1 MILKNLFGRKMR
13 TLLTVFGI
21 AVGVAAVVAL
31 GALADGFIQGYSA
44 MSGGS
49 GADVLV
55 VQDNALDIMFS
66 TVDQEVGTILASMP
80 GVTDVSEMVYTFAA
94 TDGAP
99 YFIVYGYDPG
109 GFAIQRFKIV
119 DGVPLSD
126 QTESRAGKPLL
137 LGRAAADNLKKQ
149 VGDTFRLYESTYRI
163 VGIYETGEPFEDGAA
178 VVHLEDAQ
186 IINGKPRQV
195 NALLLKVREGTDLD
209 ALCARIERRF
219 DKLTATKSADFAD
232 QQEMLQYIYVF
243 TWSVSLMAIFIGG
256 VGVMNTMLM
265 SVFERTK
272 ELGVLRAI
280 GWRPRRVLAMILG
293 ESLALSLLGGGV
305 GLLLGLATVRA
316 VQNVPAISSLMPPQF
331 STDLIV
337 QGIVVALSLGLVGGA
352 LPAWRASRLA
362 PAEAMRTEGASARG
376 GRHVRWAALR
386 NILRQPVRTLLTV
399 VGIGAAI
406 MAIVFMGAMGDGL
419 IDAMGGMMTGGG
431 AHLIG
436 IEADASVDLSKIDE
450 NVVRRIATLP
460 GVQAAEGFLT
470 GYTTLGDLPFFIVF
484 GYQPRGL
491 SIRTFP
497 IVEGEP
503 LTTNRQIILG
513 RVAAT
518 NLRREVG
525 QTVRIFDSTFK
536 IVGIYETGVAFQDG
550 GGVVTL
556 RDAQKLFGQTRKVSF
571 LGVWLHNP
579 EQAEAVVRDI
589 EQRFPEVSVG
599 QASRFTEN
607 LVDIQM
613 MKASTWGIALLA
625 IIVGG
630 LGMMNTMVMSVI
642 ERTREIGVLRA
653 LGWRKRRVLGMIVRE
668 SVALSLIGGVAGTAI
683 GVLAGYALNL
693 HPMMQGFFPHGIQ
706 YWPFRASVRR
716 RAGIGHHRRPLSRL
730 ARIELAAGGGATVR
744 VKVLDLTGLRRPVRS
759 GKKRCS
765 TFVSSVGYIE
775 RTKSSI
781 RRGRMRSAR
790 SASTHIRSAR
800 CR

>member
-1 MILKNLFGRKMR
+1 
-13 TLLTVFGI
+13 
-21 AVGVAAVVAL
+21 
-31 GALADGFIQGYSA
+31 

-49 GADVLV
+49 GADILV
-55 VQDNALDIMFS
+55 VQDNALDLMFS
-66 TVDQEVGTILASMP
+66 AVDQDIGQTLAGMP

-94 TDGAP
+94 TDNAP
-99 YFIVYGYDPG
+99 YFIVYGYDPT

-119 DGVPLSD
+119 TGESLSGK
-126 QTESRAGKPLL
+126 TESRAGKPLL
-137 LGRAAADNLKKQ
+137 LGRAAADNLKKR

-178 VVHLEDAQ
+178 VVRLEDAQ
-186 IINGKPRQV
+186 IISGKPRQV
-195 NALLLKVREGTDLD
+195 NALLLKVREGTDLEV
-209 ALCARIERRF
+209 LCARIERRF
-219 DKLTATKSADFAD
+219 DKLTATKSADFAG

-256 VGVMNTMLM
+256 IGVMNTMLM

-293 ESLALSLLGGGV
+293 ESLTLSLLGGGF
-305 GLLLGLATVRA
+305 GLLLGLGIARA
-316 VQNVPAISSLMPPQF
+316 VQNVPAISSIMPPQF
-331 STDLIV
+331 STNLIV
-337 QGIVVALSLGLVGGA
+337 QGIVVALGLGLVGGG
-352 LPAWRASRLA
+352 LPAWRASRLT
-362 PAEAMRTEGASARG
+362 PAEAMRAEGGAPRSM
-376 GRHVRWAALR
+376 RHLRWSPLR
-386 NILRQPVRTLLTV
+386 NIMRQPTRTLLTV
-399 VGIGAAI
+399 VGIGVAI

-419 IDAMGGMMTGGG
+419 IDAIGGIMTGGG

-450 NVVRRIATLP
+450 DIVRRIGSLP

-497 IVEGEP
+497 IVEGEA

-518 NLRREVG
+518 NLRKQVG

-550 GGVVTL
+550 GGVMTL

-571 LGVWLHNP
+571 MGVWLQDL
-579 EQAEAVVRDI
+579 EQANAVICEIEA
-589 EQRFPEVSVG
+589 RFPAVSVG
-599 QASRFTEN
+599 QGSRFTEN

-625 IIVGG
+625 VIVGG

-653 LGWRKRRVLGMIVRE
+653 LGWRKRRVLAMIVRE
-668 SVALSLIGGVAGTAI
+668 SVALSLIGGLAGTAA
-683 GVLAGYALNL
+683 GVLVGYALNL
-693 HPMMQGFFPHGIQ
+693 SPIMQGFFRMEYSAGLFAQAFGVALVLGVIGGVYPA
-706 YWPFRASVRR
+706 WRASNLQPVE
-716 RAGIGHHRRPLSRL
+716 A
-730 ARIELAAGGGATVR
+730 
-744 VKVLDLTGLRRPVRS
+744 LR
-759 GKKRCS
+759 
-765 TFVSSVGYIE
+765 YE
-775 RTKSSI
+775 
-781 RRGRMRSAR
+781 
-790 SASTHIRSAR
+790 
-800 CR
+800 